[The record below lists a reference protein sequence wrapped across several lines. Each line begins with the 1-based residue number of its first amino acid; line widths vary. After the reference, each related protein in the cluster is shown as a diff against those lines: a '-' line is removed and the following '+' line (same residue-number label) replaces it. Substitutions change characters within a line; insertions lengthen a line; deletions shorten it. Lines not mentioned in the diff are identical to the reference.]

1 MKEQKKQRKFK
12 FSLFSM
18 LITLSLI
25 PLILSIGIIS
35 TISVCVTKNNLEEE
49 SQATLY
55 IVANNLANYC
65 RENEINAINA
75 SDYYEYLDSLKE
87 QSIEMAIIIDGAP
100 CATSIKNENDY
111 RIREIEVQS
120 ENTEG
125 YFDQQVV
132 IDNKEYFAYYIPIE
146 SN

>member
-35 TISVCVTKNNLEEE
+35 TISVYVTKNNLEEE

-75 SDYYEYLDSLKE
+75 SNYYEYLDSLKE
-87 QSIEMAIIIDGAP
+87 QNIEMAIIIDGAP

-132 IDNKEYFAYYIPIE
+132 IDNKE
-146 SN
+146 

>member
-1 MKEQKKQRKFK
+1 MKDQKKKRKFR

-100 CATSIKNENDY
+100 CATSIKN
-111 RIREIEVQS
+111 
-120 ENTEG
+120 T
-125 YFDQQVV
+125 
-132 IDNKEYFAYYIPIE
+132 AIPAKVSTILLIAPVTF
-146 SN
+146 S

>member
-65 RENEINAINA
+65 R
-75 SDYYEYLDSLKE
+75 
-87 QSIEMAIIIDGAP
+87 
-100 CATSIKNENDY
+100 
-111 RIREIEVQS
+111 
-120 ENTEG
+120 
-125 YFDQQVV
+125 
-132 IDNKEYFAYYIPIE
+132 
-146 SN
+146 